1 MELKKGYDTKI
12 EQLQREIGEKEEDIH
27 DLNEI
32 IETKDKDMAQIEEEI
47 DQYQQDI
54 QEKENLIIELKNQ
67 QAI

>member
-1 MELKKGYDTKI
+1 
-12 EQLQREIGEKEEDIH
+12 
-27 DLNEI
+27 
-32 IETKDKDMAQIEEEI
+32 MAQIEEEI